1 MPHTAKCSFASLI
14 PQDGLT
20 VITLILNTQHK
31 INKSLNVKPL
41 LLLWRSPVG
50 IPYSSRVLNFTFWF
64 IAAFTIFEALIS
76 GQLLLIFSTDTCL
89 FCLPSL
95 LASPQLPPLYK
106 MTVNREW
113 KLNIMLHFFVH
124 NFPEWTWPN
133 EIATMLKGGFF
144 FFFNFIIIST
154 WSDHS
159 CCEKKVP
166 HNKLEQIRS

>member
-1 MPHTAKCSFASLI
+1 MRGLVVDIIHTSNHFFSSEDPLLVYLI
-14 PQDGLT
+14 HPVYWILLSDLSPPLRFLT
-20 VITLILNTQHK
+20 HFMWGAHFRAVTLNILNRYLS
-31 INKSLNVKPL
+31 ILPAISLGI
-41 LLLWRSPVG
+41 SPA
-50 IPYSSRVLNFTFWF
+50 R
-64 IAAFTIFEALIS
+64 
-76 GQLLLIFSTDTCL
+76 
-89 FCLPSL
+89 
-95 LASPQLPPLYK
+95 PPPYK

-113 KLNIMLHFFVH
+113 KLNIMHHFFVH

-144 FFFNFIIIST
+144 FFFLNFIIIST